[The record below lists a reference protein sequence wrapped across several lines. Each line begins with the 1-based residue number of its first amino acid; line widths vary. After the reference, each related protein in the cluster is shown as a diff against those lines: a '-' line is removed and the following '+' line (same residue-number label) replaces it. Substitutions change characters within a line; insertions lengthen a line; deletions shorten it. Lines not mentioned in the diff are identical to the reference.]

1 MQQPTKDEMVDVL
14 ELQRTDFLQE
24 GSVTFKTRIDRLE
37 RAINL
42 LKSNESHLIDAMS
55 TDFGHRS
62 THQSLFTDIAGSIG
76 PLRIAQ
82 KQLKDWMRPVKRK
95 AGPFPLNLLGAKARV
110 EYQPLGVVGVISP
123 WNFPVN
129 LTFTPLAGILSAG
142 NRCMIKPSEYTP
154 ATSETMAEMFPTAFD
169 RSEITVITG
178 GPETGATFSG
188 LPFDHL
194 LFTGATSIAYHVMR
208 AAAENLVPVTLELG
222 GKSPVVVGRSVDL
235 QKTTDS
241 IMTGKMLNAG
251 QICLAPDYVFVPEES
266 IEEFVEASERSVSRM
281 YPTLLDNPD

>member
-82 KQLKDWMRPVKRK
+82 CAPCLRR
-95 AGPFPLNLLGAKARV
+95 
-110 EYQPLGVVGVISP
+110 I
-123 WNFPVN
+123 
-129 LTFTPLAGILSAG
+129 
-142 NRCMIKPSEYTP
+142 
-154 ATSETMAEMFPTAFD
+154 
-169 RSEITVITG
+169 
-178 GPETGATFSG
+178 
-188 LPFDHL
+188 
-194 LFTGATSIAYHVMR
+194 
-208 AAAENLVPVTLELG
+208 
-222 GKSPVVVGRSVDL
+222 VDL
-235 QKTTDS
+235 QVDHFLPVRKQ
-241 IMTGKMLNAG
+241 KR
-251 QICLAPDYVFVPEES
+251 Q
-266 IEEFVEASERSVSRM
+266 
-281 YPTLLDNPD
+281 